1 MDTQNASAHRPARGR
16 FITVEGV
23 DGAGKSSH
31 IEAIAAQIRAAG
43 HALVVTREPG
53 GTPLGETLRQLLL
66 TKAMDIGTEVLLM
79 FAARREHIVQVIE
92 PALAAGRW
100 VLSDRF
106 TDATFAY
113 QGAGRGLGEQRVAI
127 LERWVQTWGDV
138 KGDTEA
144 RLLQPDLTLVFDVP
158 VEVARQ
164 RLLRDPEQLD
174 RFETEL
180 GPFHQ
185 RVRDEYLRRVAR
197 EPQRMRRIDS
207 SLARP
212 EVEKMVSE
220 VIVSYCFN

>member
-1 MDTQNASAHRPARGR
+1 MDTQDASAHRPARGR

-220 VIVSYCFN
+220 VIISYCFN